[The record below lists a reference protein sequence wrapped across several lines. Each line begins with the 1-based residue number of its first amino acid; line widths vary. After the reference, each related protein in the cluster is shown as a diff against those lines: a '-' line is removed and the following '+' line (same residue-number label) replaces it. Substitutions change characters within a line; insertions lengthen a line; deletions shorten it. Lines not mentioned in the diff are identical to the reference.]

1 MLNITDKALTNIA
14 DKVAS
19 DFQIMLGT
27 NTIPIL
33 IQGIDDES
41 ESENENESKVDDD
54 YSENE
59 DKKGKS
65 EQETVKRKKIINP
78 RREYTGK
85 ILIDLSDETC
95 GKMQLEYLHT
105 LENGEELKKI
115 DLINLPKVNLTY
127 DVIPTLLKLSISEN
141 VDFIQMFDTSMLLN
155 NAAFD
160 DNTVMECV
168 MEKLGEWQQ
177 YPRSMA
183 IFDVDSLIG
192 VTENMSDSTM
202 GQSNSYS
209 ITNNRLW
216 QQVVIQT
223 ANSKLKDSIGNDK
236 VKNLHKWIVV
246 ISKNQFICKQFKSL
260 TRFPLTNNEK
270 IEQEDGVKE
279 RRCKNCEMGYTNA
292 KNNID
297 SCSYHDGPLVD
308 IRATRDEIIHLD
320 KNSLYRN
327 FVDYDIQGRQDMLK
341 NFVYLCCFQSYNSAG
356 CKKNFHSDE
365 KDNRDLKKYKRY
377 F

>member
-1 MLNITDKALTNIA
+1 MIKYQVCTIMNKALTNIA

-33 IQGIDDES
+33 LAAIENKNDVEEWDNNENNEES
-41 ESENENESKVDDD
+41 EDEMSDEESSVVPSK
-54 YSENE
+54 
-59 DKKGKS
+59 
-65 EQETVKRKKIINP
+65 
-78 RREYTGK
+78 EYTGK
-85 ILIDLSDETC
+85 ILVDLSDETC
-95 GKMQLEYLHT
+95 GNMQIEYISV
-105 LENGEELKKI
+105 NKKGEELKKI
-115 DLINLPKVNLTY
+115 DSIKLPKVNLTY
-127 DVIPTLLKLSISEN
+127 DVIPTLLKLSINEN

-168 MEKLGEWQQ
+168 MEKLDEWQQ

-192 VTENMSDSTM
+192 VSENMSDSSM

-223 ANSKLKDSIGNDK
+223 ANSKLKDSIGKDK
-236 VKNLHKWIVV
+236 NSHKWVVV

-260 TRFPLTNNEK
+260 TRFPLTKNEK
-270 IEQEDGVKE
+270 YEQEESVKE
-279 RRCKNCEMGYTNA
+279 RTCKNCEIGYTNA

-297 SCSYHDGPLVD
+297 SCGFHDGPLVD
-308 IRATRDEIIHLD
+308 IRSTKEELIHLD
-320 KNSLYRN
+320 KNGLYRN
-327 FVDYDIQGRQDMLK
+327 FVDYNIQGRQEMSK
-341 NFVYLCCFQSYNSAG
+341 NFIYLCCFQPCNSAG
-356 CKKNFHSDE
+356 CRKSFHSDE
-365 KDNRDLKKYKRY
+365 KDKRDLIKYRRY